1 MSASDYECSRFYLD
15 ENRLSGDLTSRWS
28 ATECAGGQ
36 VYEMPIWTSGLS
48 NCTSPRMNL
57 CRALIQ
63 TRGLEA
69 LSRHCELAYC
79 LLALRVFAAQCD
91 RLIAGKKHPRA
102 IGQHNEAI
110 RPAVQGST
118 PGGKNFGA
126 CCGKTP
132 PFALANC
139 IVSIASVTTRS
150 RTLTQLRFAIQR
162 SPLVAP
168 CHVSFRP
175 RETLS
180 SKAATGKPTTP
191 SSPAIPCPVS

>member
-1 MSASDYECSRFYLD
+1 MSDAFFSLVKRVKQLFNLDVPNRQCAYRHWISTEMSASDYECSRFYLD

-79 LLALRVFAAQCD
+79 LLALRVFAAQRD

-110 RPAVQGST
+110 RPAVQGKHSW
-118 PGGKNFGA
+118 
-126 CCGKTP
+126 
-132 PFALANC
+132 
-139 IVSIASVTTRS
+139 R
-150 RTLTQLRFAIQR
+150 
-162 SPLVAP
+162 
-168 CHVSFRP
+168 
-175 RETLS
+175 
-180 SKAATGKPTTP
+180 
-191 SSPAIPCPVS
+191 